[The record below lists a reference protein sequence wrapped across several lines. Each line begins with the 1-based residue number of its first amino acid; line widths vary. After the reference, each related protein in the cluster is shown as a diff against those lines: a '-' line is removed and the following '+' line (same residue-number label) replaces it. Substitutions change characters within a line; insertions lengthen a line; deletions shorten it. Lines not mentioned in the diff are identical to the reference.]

1 MFSFLG
7 ITGIVLLWLRHGREQ
22 LTLKLREARMKEAV
36 AKGVEI
42 GMKKAKES

>member
-1 MFSFLG
+1 M
-7 ITGIVLLWLRHGREQ
+7 LLYFDGSKSLHRREQ
-22 LTLKLREARMKEAV
+22 LKLKLQGARMKEAV